1 MSATTGDLPLVSCI
15 MPTANRRRFVPLAI
29 AYFLR
34 QDYTERELVIV
45 DDGSDPVEDL
55 VPLDPRIHYLR
66 LAAGMSLGAKR
77 NFACEQ
83 SRGAIIAHWDDDD
96 WQSPR
101 RLTVQM
107 DAMRDAS
114 VEVCG
119 IDHLLFYQPETARAW
134 EYTYPAGQRC
144 WLSGSTLV
152 YRRRFWETHRFAS
165 VNAGEDAKFVWSGE
179 PRVMRALGDHTFHVG
194 MVHNRNTSR
203 KHTTGRWWREVPADT
218 ITTLLGPDA
227 EAYATSANAPV
238 GSDVRATPATRS
250 TPVTRAIVASVSEPT
265 AVPARDASHEAT
277 PIRNVFACLVH
288 ERPDCVID
296 LVRNLRHMD
305 PASTVLLYNGG
316 PDTTLL
322 SDRAHLEQLGAVV
335 HPTPRAAKWGTLHG
349 FALDSMRFARTLGPF
364 DTMTI
369 VDSDQLAL
377 RAGYS
382 TVLARHLHG
391 QSGVGMLV
399 NSPGVQPRT
408 TRVAPAM
415 AAWREVDR
423 WRPWLRRFPD
433 GEAKWVHWS
442 FWPSTVFT
450 ADACGALVDLFDG
463 DDQLRAILAES
474 RLWATEEILFPT
486 LAALLGFRIDAN
498 PCSHE
503 FVRYRVGYS
512 SSQLTTALRRADAYW
527 MHPVPR
533 RYNDT
538 LRHQVRERFD
548 HYQPPRPSMVP
559 AIADASVFL
568 PMAVLSQMKAIEGWL
583 EEDEADLLI
592 GAVHASCRNGRPL
605 GAIVEIGSYCGRSTV
620 VLAHAARAFG
630 ADQRV
635 VAIDPHLGQVGAADQ
650 RISQVAP
657 SREKFLRNI
666 AAADV
671 ADMVELV
678 EQYSTQVAWDRPIG
692 LLFIDGLHDYVNVS
706 RDFAHFRPWIASRG
720 YVAFHDYANYY
731 PGVRAFVDELL
742 AGGEYE
748 MVRLVRSMMLVRR
761 VG

>member
-1 MSATTGDLPLVSCI
+1 LTIEPVLVSCI

-34 QDYTERELVIV
+34 QEYAERELVIA

-55 VPLDPRIHYLR
+55 IPVDPRIRYLR
-66 LAAGMSLGAKR
+66 IAAGMSLGAKR

-83 SRGAIIAHWDDDD
+83 SRGAVIAHWDDDD

-107 DAMRDAS
+107 EAMRDEN
-114 VEVCG
+114 VDVCG
-119 IDHLLFYQPETARAW
+119 IDHLLFYQPETARGW

-194 MVHNRNTSR
+194 MVHERNTSR
-203 KHTTGRWWREVPADT
+203 KRTNGRWWREVPADT
-218 ITTLLGPDA
+218 ITALLGPDV
-227 EAYATSANAPV
+227 EAYAKRVTASAARP
-238 GSDVRATPATRS
+238 TPAS
-250 TPVTRAIVASVSEPT
+250 TAKPAARESVASVGERT
-265 AVPARDASHEAT
+265 TELAVIRARESWSVEA

-288 ERPDCVID
+288 ERPDCVLD

-305 PASTVLLYNGG
+305 PTSTVLLYNGATD
-316 PDTTLL
+316 PSLF

-335 HPTPRAAKWGTLHG
+335 HPAPRAAKWGTLHG
-349 FALDSMRFARTLGPF
+349 FALDCMRFAHTLGPF

-382 TVLARHLHG
+382 TVMSRHLHG
-391 QSGVGMLV
+391 QSGLGMLV
-399 NSPGVQPRT
+399 NSPGVQPPT
-408 TRVAPAM
+408 TRVAPAVT
-415 AAWREVDR
+415 AWREVER

-450 ADACGALVDLFDG
+450 SDACRALLDLFDR
-463 DDQLRAILAES
+463 DDELRAILAAS
-474 RLWATEEILFPT
+474 QLWATEEILFPT
-486 LAALLGFRIDAN
+486 LTALLGFRIDAN
-498 PCSHE
+498 PCSPE

-512 SSQLTTALRRADAYW
+512 SSQLATALRRADVYW

-548 HYQPPRPSMVP
+548 HYQPPRPAMTP
-559 AIADASVFL
+559 AIAESSVFL
-568 PMAVLSQMKAIEGWL
+568 PMSVIAEMKAIEGWL

-592 GAVHASCRNGRPL
+592 GAVHASCRNGQPL

-620 VLAHAARAFG
+620 VLARAARAFG
-630 ADQRV
+630 ADQPV

-650 RISQVAP
+650 RVSQVAP

-666 AAADV
+666 AAAEV
-671 ADMVELV
+671 TDMVELV
-678 EQYSTQVAWDRPIG
+678 EQYSTQVEWNRPIG

-706 RDFAHFRPWIASRG
+706 RDFAHFSPWLASRG
-720 YVAFHDYANYY
+720 YVAFHDYADYY

-742 AGGEYE
+742 AGGDYE

-761 VG
+761 TH